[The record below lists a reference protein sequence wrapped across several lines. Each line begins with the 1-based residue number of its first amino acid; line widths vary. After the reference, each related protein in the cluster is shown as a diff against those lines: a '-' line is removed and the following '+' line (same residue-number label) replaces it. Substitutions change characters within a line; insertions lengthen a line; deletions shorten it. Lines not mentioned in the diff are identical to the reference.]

1 MSFIFKAVNLCI
13 VTTNDKSW
21 TRAKEACKALEYD
34 AKTSKTANI
43 IRARC
48 RLENL
53 TQKNKICSVHAT
65 YTPTNWFADSQ
76 KCDIHI
82 NEES

>member
-43 IRARC
+43 TRARC

-65 YTPTNWFADSQ
+65 CTPTNWFADSQ